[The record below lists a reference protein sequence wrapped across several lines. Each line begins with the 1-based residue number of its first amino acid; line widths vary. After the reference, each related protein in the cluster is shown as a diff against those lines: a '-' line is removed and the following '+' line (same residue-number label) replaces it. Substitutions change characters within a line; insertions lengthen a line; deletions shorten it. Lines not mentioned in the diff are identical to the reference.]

1 MTTRTARCACG
12 RVEVTVEGEPLMV
25 YVCHCEFCQRRSGNV
40 FIASAQFAEEQ
51 VVSITGDTTRY
62 NGLEVDGV
70 GAVAIEDGINY
81 HFCSVCGSS
90 LYHQNVMPATGQRIY
105 AVSLGAFTDEVF
117 PAPTVEFFTKHR
129 HSWVAAVPDSVQLA
143 DPLGAD
149 ADQAFR
155 VADGRTRSKV
165 SEPSADL

>member
-12 RVEVTVEGEPLMV
+12 RVEVTVEGEPRMV

-40 FIASAQFAEEQ
+40 FIASAQFDEAQ
-51 VVSITGDTTRY
+51 VVSITGETTRY

-70 GAVAIEDGINY
+70 GAVAIDGGIDY

-90 LYHQNVMPATGQRIY
+90 MYLNTVMPLTGERIY
-105 AVSLGAFTDEVF
+105 AIALGAFTDDVF
-117 PAPTVEFFTKHR
+117 PPPSVEFFTKHR
-129 HSWVAAVPDSVQLA
+129 HGWVAEVAGAVQLG

-149 ADQAFR
+149 AEAAFR
-155 VADGRTRSKV
+155 LADGRSR
-165 SEPSADL
+165 PD

>member
-1 MTTRTARCACG
+1 MATRTARCACG
-12 RVEVTVEGEPLMV
+12 RVEVTVEGEPLLV

-51 VVSITGDTTRY
+51 VLSVTGETTRY

-70 GAVAIEDGINY
+70 GAVAIADGINY

-90 LYHQNVMPATGQRIY
+90 MFHHNVMPHTGQRLY
-105 AVSLGAFTDEVF
+105 AVSLGAFTDDVF
-117 PAPTVEFFTKHR
+117 PPPTTEFFTKHR
-129 HSWVAAVPDSVQLA
+129 HPWVPEVPGATQFR

-149 ADQAFR
+149 AKRAFSE
-155 VADGRTRSKV
+155 ADGRDRL
-165 SEPSADL
+165 D

>member
-12 RVEVTVEGEPLMV
+12 RVEVTVEGEPLLV
-25 YVCHCEFCQRRSGNV
+25 YVCHCAFCQRRSGNV

-51 VVSITGDTTRY
+51 VLSITGETSRY

-70 GAVAIEDGINY
+70 GAVAIAGGINY

-90 LYHQNVMPATGQRIY
+90 MYHYNVMPDTGQRVY
-105 AVSLGAFTDEVF
+105 AVSLGAFTDDVF
-117 PAPTVEFFTKHR
+117 PPPMTEFFTKHR
-129 HSWVAAVPDSVQLA
+129 HSWVPAVPGAVQLR

-149 ADQAFR
+149 AERAMR
-155 VADGRTRSKV
+155 EADGRNRS
-165 SEPSADL
+165 

>member
-51 VVSITGDTTRY
+51 VISITGETGRY

-70 GAVAIEDGINY
+70 GAVANARVRRKYERTLAALSAEGN
-81 HFCSVCGSS
+81 H
-90 LYHQNVMPATGQRIY
+90 
-105 AVSLGAFTDEVF
+105 
-117 PAPTVEFFTKHR
+117 
-129 HSWVAAVPDSVQLA
+129 VAA
-143 DPLGAD
+143 PLID
-149 ADQAFR
+149 AYER
-155 VADGRTRSKV
+155 LG
-165 SEPSADL
+165 

>member
-12 RVEVTVEGEPLMV
+12 RVEVTVQGEPLMV

-51 VVSITGDTTRY
+51 VISITGETGRY

-70 GAVAIEDGINY
+70 GAVATPGGINY

-90 LYHQNVMPATGQRIY
+90 MYHENVFPKTGKRVFAI
-105 AVSLGAFTDEVF
+105 SLGAFTDDVF
-117 PAPTVEFFTKHR
+117 PPPTAEFFTRHR
-129 HSWVAAVPDSVQLA
+129 HHWVPAVPDATQLH

-149 ADQAFR
+149 AKRAFS
-155 VADGRTRSKV
+155 VADGTG
-165 SEPSADL
+165 PPA

>member
-12 RVEVTVEGEPLMV
+12 RVEVTVEGEPLLV
-25 YVCHCEFCQRRSGNV
+25 YVCHCAFCQRRSGNV

-51 VVSITGDTTRY
+51 VLSITGETTRY

-70 GAVAIEDGINY
+70 GAVAIEEGINY

-90 LYHQNVMPATGQRIY
+90 LFHHNVMPHTGQRMY
-105 AVSLGAFTDEVF
+105 AVSLGAFTEAVL
-117 PAPTVEFFTKHR
+117 PPPTVEFYTKHR
-129 HSWVAAVPDSVQLA
+129 HSWVAAAPGAVQLR

-149 ADQAFR
+149 ADLAFR
-155 VADGRTRSKV
+155 MADGRART
-165 SEPSADL
+165 

>member
-1 MTTRTARCACG
+1 MNSRRARCACG

-51 VVSITGDTTRY
+51 VISITGATSRY

-70 GAVAIEDGINY
+70 GAVATPGGINY

-90 LYHQNVMPATGQRIY
+90 VYHHNVMPHTGQRIY
-105 AVSLGAFTDEVF
+105 AVSLGAFTDDVF
-117 PAPTVEFFTKHR
+117 PPPTAEFFTKHR
-129 HSWVAAVPDSVQLA
+129 HRWVPAVPGAVQLH

-149 ADQAFR
+149 AEEAFS
-155 VADGRTRSKV
+155 VADGRSRP
-165 SEPSADL
+165 E